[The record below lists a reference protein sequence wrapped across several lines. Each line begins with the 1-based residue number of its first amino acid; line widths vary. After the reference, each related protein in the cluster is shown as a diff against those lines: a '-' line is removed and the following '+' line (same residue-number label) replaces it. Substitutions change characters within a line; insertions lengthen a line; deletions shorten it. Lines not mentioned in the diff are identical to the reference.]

1 MKLKLIITGS
11 GDRKEIYDSLK
22 KLAVTLIA
30 LEDYEIENGGRI
42 EDETLSCTFEK
53 L

>member
-1 MKLKLIITGS
+1 MELKIIITGN

-22 KLAVTLIA
+22 ELAVTLIA
-30 LEDYEIENGGRI
+30 LEDYEIENGGHI
-42 EDETLSCTFEK
+42 ENGVLSCTFEK